1 MYFEYFGLRKNPFRI
16 TPDEEFLFLMG
27 GHKNSYS
34 YLKYTAWANDGFMLL
49 TGEIGTGKTILLKKL
64 HRSLSGGIKIVSI
77 SQTQLQL
84 DDLLRILLYELTEGF
99 EANSRAE
106 LIIRIRKNLI
116 ERKIAGEKVLLVIDE
131 AQNLDRECLEEIRLL
146 ADEMHEGDNLIN
158 VILSGQPELEHK
170 IDSDGLEQL
179 KQRIRITYRLTA
191 MKESD
196 VGPYVDFRTYIGYGG
211 RPLTLGET
219 HLISSDIKQTRLP
232 DYRSLFKQETGKLLY
247 RNTRGIP
254 RLINALSETS
264 LVLAYGQRLPE
275 VEEALIT
282 QAVDE
287 LGWMGNDPEGVEGQ
301 QDELNAEH
309 ILSIEVFSD
318 GKAIK
323 MLHVDHLPFTIG
335 RSDENDLVLG
345 NKTVSKNHAVIDWQ
359 NDVLIIRDCESTN
372 GIKFNGLKINA
383 HMISNGEIAQL
394 GRYKL
399 RFLIRDAS
407 EESLSNADTIS
418 TLQINQ

>member
-1 MYFEYFGLRKNPFRI
+1 MYFEYFGLAKNPFRI

-64 HRSLSGGIKIVSI
+64 QRDLSDSLKIISI

-99 EANSRAE
+99 EASSRAE

-116 ERKIAGEKVLLVIDE
+116 DRKVNGEKVLLVIDE
-131 AQNLDRECLEEIRLL
+131 AQNLNRECLEEIRLL

-158 VILSGQPELEHK
+158 VILSGQPELEQK

-191 MKESD
+191 MKEND
-196 VGPYVDFRTYIGYGG
+196 VIPYVDFRAYIGYGG
-211 RPLTLGET
+211 KPLNPGQT
-219 HLISSDIKQTRLP
+219 HLISTSIKQTRVS
-232 DYRSLFKQETGKLLY
+232 DYRPLFNKETGKFLY
-247 RNTRGIP
+247 QNTRGIP
-254 RLINALSETS
+254 RLINALSETA
-264 LVLAYGQRLPE
+264 LVLAYGQKLTE
-275 VEEALIT
+275 VDGALIS

-287 LGWMGNDPEGVEGQ
+287 LGWMGNDPEGAEGQ
-301 QDELNAEH
+301 RDELNPEH
-309 ILSIEVFSD
+309 IFSIEVFSD

-323 MLHVDHLPFTIG
+323 MVHVDHLPFTIG

-345 NKTVSKNHAVIDWQ
+345 NKTVSKSHAVIDWQ
-359 NDVLIIRDCESTN
+359 NEVLIIRDCESTN

-383 HMISNGEIAQL
+383 HMLSNGEIAQV

-399 RFLIRDAS
+399 RFLIRDTS
-407 EESLSNADTIS
+407 EDSLSNADTIS